1 VEPMTVLA
9 IGLAFLS
16 AVSLAYGALLQHR
29 GVSGLRAS
37 EGTLR
42 IRTLVRLVGSPHW
55 VLGLVVMAA
64 GIVAN
69 VTALAFAPVM
79 VVQPVGA
86 FSLVIS
92 ILLGMF
98 HRSLAVHRT
107 VVVTVILCVVGV
119 AGFVTVSALVATTS
133 PTSRAEADLL
143 ALLALVFT
151 VIGLVVILVVSHP
164 RQLLLITGGGI
175 LFAFVATN
183 MHVVSSHIVEVGL
196 GAGLASLPWS
206 NAVALAASGLVGS
219 WFVQS
224 SYASGPP
231 EMVIAG
237 LTVIDPIVAVLLGA
251 LLLGEAADS
260 GVASILGMAAF
271 GALAC
276 ASVVVLSRHHP
287 DAVAA
292 ERRRSRQKY
301 GDDPGPPSFEEV
313 SDPVIP

>member
-1 VEPMTVLA
+1 MTILA

-29 GVSGLRAS
+29 GVSGLHAS
-37 EGTLR
+37 EGALR
-42 IRTLVRLVGSPHW
+42 LRTLARLFGSPYW
-55 VLGLVVMAA
+55 VMGLVVMGA

-86 FSLVIS
+86 FALVIS

-98 HRSLAVHRT
+98 HRSLAVHRSI
-107 VVVTVILCVVGV
+107 VFTVILCVVGV

-133 PTSRAEADLL
+133 PTSDAESRLL
-143 ALLALVFT
+143 AALALAFT
-151 VIGLVVILVVSHP
+151 VAGLIVILVVSHP

-183 MHVVSSHIVEVGL
+183 MHVVSSHLVEVGI
-196 GAGLASLPWS
+196 AEGLASLPWF
-206 NAVALAASGLVGS
+206 NAIALGASGLVGS

-251 LLLGEAADS
+251 LILGEAADS
-260 GVASILGMAAF
+260 GVGSILGMAAF

-276 ASVVVLSRHHP
+276 ASVVLLSRHHP
-287 DAVAA
+287 DAVEA
-292 ERRRSRQKY
+292 ERRRSHNKY
-301 GDDPGPPSFEEV
+301 GDDPGPPSKEEV
-313 SDPVIP
+313 SDRVIP

>member
-1 VEPMTVLA
+1 MIILA

-29 GVSGLRAS
+29 GVSGLQTS
-37 EGTLR
+37 EGALR
-42 IRTLVRLVGSPHW
+42 LRTLVSLFRSPHW
-55 VLGLVVMAA
+55 ALGLLIMGA

-92 ILLGMF
+92 ILLGMY
-98 HRSLAVHRT
+98 HRSLAVHRSIIIT
-107 VVVTVILCVVGV
+107 VVLCVVGV

-133 PTSRAEADLL
+133 PTSPAEAHLL
-143 ALLALVFT
+143 AALALAFT
-151 VIGLVVILVVSHP
+151 VAGLIVILTVSHP
-164 RQLLLITGGGI
+164 RQLLLITGGGV

-183 MHVVSSHIVEVGL
+183 MHVVSSHIVDVGL
-196 GAGLASLPWS
+196 LEGLSSLPWL
-206 NAVALAASGLVGS
+206 NLIALAASGLVGS

-224 SYASGPP
+224 SYAAGPP

-237 LTVIDPIVAVLLGA
+237 LTVIDPIIAVLLGA
-251 LLLGEAADS
+251 LILGEAADS

-276 ASVVVLSRHHP
+276 TSVVLLSRHHP
-287 DAVAA
+287 DAVEA
-292 ERRRSRQKY
+292 ERRRSHQKY
-301 GDDPGPPSFEEV
+301 GDDSDPPSIEEV
-313 SDPVIP
+313 SDRAIP

>member
-1 VEPMTVLA
+1 MTILA

-29 GVSGLRAS
+29 GVSGLHAS
-37 EGTLR
+37 EGALR
-42 IRTLVRLVGSPHW
+42 LRTLVLLFASPHW
-55 VLGLVVMAA
+55 VMGLVVMGA

-98 HRSLAVHRT
+98 HRSLAVHRSI
-107 VVVTVILCVVGV
+107 VFTVILCVVGV

-133 PTSRAEADLL
+133 PTSEAESHLL
-143 ALLALVFT
+143 AALALAFT
-151 VIGLVVILVVSHP
+151 VAGLIVILVVSHP
-164 RQLLLITGGGI
+164 RQLLLITGGGV

-183 MHVVSSHIVEVGL
+183 MHVVSSHLVDVGL
-196 GAGLASLPWS
+196 AEGLASLPWF
-206 NAVALAASGLVGS
+206 NTIALAASGLVGS

-251 LLLGEAADS
+251 LILGEAADS
-260 GVASILGMAAF
+260 GVGSILGMAAF

-276 ASVVVLSRHHP
+276 ASVVLLSRHHP
-287 DAVAA
+287 DAVEA
-292 ERRRSRQKY
+292 ERRRSHKKY
-301 GDDPGPPSFEEV
+301 GDDPGPPSNEEV
-313 SDPVIP
+313 SDRVIP

>member
-1 VEPMTVLA
+1 MTILA

-29 GVSGLRAS
+29 GVSGLHAS
-37 EGTLR
+37 EGALR
-42 IRTLVRLVGSPHW
+42 LRTLVRLFRSPHW
-55 VLGLVVMAA
+55 VLGLLVMGA

-69 VTALAFAPVM
+69 VIALALAPVM

-98 HRSLAVHRT
+98 HRSLAIHRSI
-107 VVVTVILCVVGV
+107 VITVILCVVGV

-133 PTSRAEADLL
+133 PTSQAEAHLL
-143 ALLALVFT
+143 AALALAFT
-151 VIGLVVILVVSHP
+151 VAGLIVILVVSHP
-164 RQLLLITGGGI
+164 RQLLLITGGGV

-183 MHVVSSHIVEVGL
+183 MHVVSSHIVDVGL
-196 GAGLASLPWS
+196 AEGLASLPWS
-206 NAVALAASGLVGS
+206 NLIALGASGLVGS

-251 LLLGEAADS
+251 LILGEAADS
-260 GVASILGMAAF
+260 GAVSMVGMAAF

-276 ASVVVLSRHHP
+276 ASVVLLSRHHP
-287 DAVAA
+287 DAVEA
-292 ERRRSRQKY
+292 ERRRSHKKY
-301 GDDPGPPSFEEV
+301 GADSGPPSIEEV
-313 SDPVIP
+313 SDRVIP

>member
-1 VEPMTVLA
+1 MTVLA

-16 AVSLAYGALLQHR
+16 AVSLAYGALLQHQ
-29 GVSGLRAS
+29 GVSGVRAS
-37 EGTLR
+37 EGALR
-42 IRTLVRLVGSPHW
+42 LRTLVRLFGSPHW
-55 VLGLVVMAA
+55 VLGLVVMGA

-98 HRSLAVHRT
+98 HRSLAVHRSI
-107 VVVTVILCVVGV
+107 VITVILCVVGV

-133 PTSRAEADLL
+133 PTSEPAAHLL
-143 ALLALVFT
+143 AALALAGT
-151 VIGLVVILVVSHP
+151 VAGLIVIVVVSHP

-183 MHVVSSHIVEVGL
+183 MHVVSSHIVDAGL
-196 GAGLASLPWS
+196 TEGLASLPWF
-206 NAVALAASGLVGS
+206 NAIALGASGLVGS

-251 LLLGEAADS
+251 LILGEAADS
-260 GVASILGMAAF
+260 DVISILGMAAF

-276 ASVVVLSRHHP
+276 ASVVLLSRHHP
-287 DAVAA
+287 DAVEA
-292 ERRRSRQKY
+292 ERRRSRKKY
-301 GDDPGPPSFEEV
+301 GDESGPPSIEEV

>member
-1 VEPMTVLA
+1 MTVLA

-29 GVSGLRAS
+29 GVSGLHAS

-42 IRTLVRLVGSPHW
+42 LRTLVRLLRSPHW
-55 VLGLVVMAA
+55 VLGLLVMGA

-98 HRSLAVHRT
+98 HRSLAVHRSIVIT
-107 VVVTVILCVVGV
+107 VVLCVVGV

-133 PTSRAEADLL
+133 PTSEAEAQLL
-143 ALLALVFT
+143 AALALAFT
-151 VIGLVVILVVSHP
+151 VAGLIVILVVSHP
-164 RQLLLITGGGI
+164 RQLLLITGGGV

-183 MHVVSSHIVEVGL
+183 MHVVSSHLVAVGL
-196 GAGLASLPWS
+196 AEGLSSLPWF
-206 NAVALAASGLVGS
+206 NAIALAASGLVGS

-251 LLLGEAADS
+251 LILGEAADS
-260 GVASILGMAAF
+260 DVASILGMAAF

-276 ASVVVLSRHHP
+276 ASVVLLSRHHP
-287 DAVAA
+287 DAVEA
-292 ERRRSRQKY
+292 ERRRSHKKY
-301 GDDPGPPSFEEV
+301 GDDSGPPSIEEV
-313 SDPVIP
+313 SDRAIP